1 MKLLSLKTNFVLLL
15 CINLGIHTQI
25 GEYVLSKGVKCMDHD
40 DLEKDNRP
48 NDNSKKTKK
57 ETREKEK
64 MAVIEREL
72 KEMQKLQQKRKLTRE
87 QLRKALIK
95 ETIKDNY
102 EALQRLSRT

>member
-1 MKLLSLKTNFVLLL
+1 MN
-15 CINLGIHTQI
+15 
-25 GEYVLSKGVKCMDHD
+25 YD
-40 DLEKDNRP
+40 DNEKDNGP
-48 NDNSKKTKK
+48 NDTSKNPKK

-72 KEMQKLQQKRKLTRE
+72 KEMQKLQQKRNLTRQ